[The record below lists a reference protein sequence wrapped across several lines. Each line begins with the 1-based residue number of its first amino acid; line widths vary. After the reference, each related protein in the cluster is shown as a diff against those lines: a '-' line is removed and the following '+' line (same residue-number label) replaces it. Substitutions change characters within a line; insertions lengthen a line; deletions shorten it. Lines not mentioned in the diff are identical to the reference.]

1 MEILQNLNPEQ
12 KEGVKITEGPLLLIA
27 GAGSGKTRVLT
38 HRIAYIIEKQ
48 KAKPWEILAITFT
61 NKAAKEMKERVADL
75 VYGSE
80 DMWISTF
87 HAACVRIL
95 RREAK
100 HLGYNNNFNI
110 YDTSDKM
117 KIIKDC
123 AKELDIDTK
132 KFTPRSIASAISK
145 AKNQLIT
152 AKDYVG
158 HNFHEKQVEKVYKM
172 YDRRVKANNAMDF
185 DDLIFETVR
194 LFRQH
199 PDILERYQN
208 QFKYIMVDEYQD
220 TNHSQYILV
229 NFLAKGHRNICVVGD
244 DDQSIYLFRGAD
256 VANILDFE
264 KDYPDAKVIKL
275 ERNYRSTQCILNA
288 ANEVIKNNEGR
299 KGKNLW
305 TENCEGEK
313 PVFYHATDHIDEI
326 QFMAD
331 EINKEQAKGRKLSD
345 CTILIRAN
353 ALTRSIEEVLLKR
366 GIPYQIFAGT
376 EFFNRKEIKDVMAYL
391 SVISNPS
398 DDLSLTR
405 IINVPKRGIG
415 NKTVERLMAVADQK
429 NKTLYDVL
437 KEDAEQIVSRGKD
450 KIKQL
455 VMLIENLREMSQYL
469 NVTDL
474 LDETVN
480 RSGYRTMLQSD
491 KTEESKIRLE
501 NIEELFTVTKEFDNT
516 HGGSLDEF
524 LQQNS
529 LASDADESQIED
541 SVKIMTL
548 HSAKGLEFP
557 VVFMAGFEEK
567 LFPHI
572 RSMEDP
578 QELQEER
585 RLCYVGI
592 TRAKE
597 KLYITAAQSRAL
609 YGRVE
614 RHKISRFL
622 EEIPQNLIEDKST
635 NKYSMDNLYSRKGP
649 QKANLGGFSMPQKQ
663 NTNITYR
670 VGMLVEHKKFGQG
683 IITEIKAL
691 GDDQGVTIN
700 FEKAG
705 SKTLMA
711 SFAPLEVL
719 EG

>member
-1 MEILQNLNPEQ
+1 MDILDNLNPEQ
-12 KEGVKITEGPLLLIA
+12 REGVETTEGPVLLIA

-38 HRIAYIIEKQ
+38 HRIAHLIGTQ
-48 KAKPWEILAITFT
+48 KAKPWQILAITFT
-61 NKAAKEMKERVADL
+61 NKAAKEMKERVSDL

-100 HLGYNNNFNI
+100 HLGYDNNFNI
-110 YDTSDKM
+110 YDTSDKL
-117 KIIKDC
+117 KVIKDC

-132 KFTPRSIASAISK
+132 KITPRSIASAISN
-145 AKNQLIT
+145 AKNQLLS
-152 AKDYVG
+152 AKDYQG
-158 HNFHEKQVEKVYKM
+158 SNLYEKQIEKIYKM

-194 LFRQH
+194 LFRLN
-199 PDILERYQN
+199 PDILERYQQ

-220 TNHSQYILV
+220 TNHSQYLLV
-229 NFLAKGHRNICVVGD
+229 NFLAKGHKNICVVGD

-275 ERNYRSTQCILNA
+275 ERNYRSTQCILSV
-288 ANEVIKNNEGR
+288 ANEVIKHNEGR

-305 TENCEGEK
+305 TENCAGEK
-313 PVFYHATDHIDEI
+313 PVFFHGTDHIDEI
-326 QFMAD
+326 QFIAD
-331 EINKEQAKGRKLSD
+331 EITKEQAKGRKLSD
-345 CTILIRAN
+345 FTILIRAN
-353 ALTRSIEEVLLKR
+353 ALTRSIEDILLKR
-366 GIPYQIFAGT
+366 DIPYQIFAGT

-391 SVISNPS
+391 SIISNPA

-405 IINVPKRGIG
+405 IINVPRRGIG
-415 NKTVERLMAVADQK
+415 NKTVERLAAVADEK
-429 NKTLYDVL
+429 NKTLFEVL
-437 KEDAEQIVSRGKD
+437 KEDADGIVSRGKD

-455 VMLIENLREMSQYL
+455 VMLIENLQEMSQYL

-480 RSGYRTMLQSD
+480 RSGYRNMLQSD
-491 KTEESKIRLE
+491 KTDEAKIRLE

-516 HGGSLDEF
+516 HGGNLDEF

-529 LASDADESQIED
+529 LASDTDESERED

-557 VVFMAGFEEK
+557 VVFIAGFEER

-578 QELQEER
+578 KELQEER

-614 RHKISRFL
+614 RNKVSRFL
-622 EEIPQNLIEDKST
+622 EEVPKNLIEDKSIK
-635 NKYSMDNLYSRKGP
+635 KYSMDNLYSQSGP
-649 QKANLGGFSMPQKQ
+649 QRANVNSFKMPQKQ
-663 NTNITYR
+663 NIDMAYK

-683 IITEIKAL
+683 IITEIKSL
-691 GDDQGVTIN
+691 GEDQKITIN
-700 FEKAG
+700 FEKVG
-705 SKTLMA
+705 SKALMA
-711 SFAPLEVL
+711 SFAPLTVV